1 MIGARRRFTPLQRL
15 LHWLI
20 AVCILAMLFIGVG
33 MVSTVTPK
41 FLPLVAIHKSLA
53 IAILVLALIR
63 LVVRLR
69 YGAPALPADLP
80 EPMKLAAHLS
90 HYALYA
96 LMIGM
101 PLLGWAMLSAAEYPV
116 VVFGSV
122 YLPSILPQSDSLHTL
137 LWNAHFYLAFVFFAL
152 ILMHVAAAL
161 FHALVRRD
169 GVFGSMASVAVHE
182 ETTTGRALPAE

>member
-1 MIGARRRFTPLQRL
+1 MIGVRKRFTPLQRL

-33 MVSTVTPK
+33 MVTTVTPK
-41 FLPLVAIHKSLA
+41 FLPLIAIHKSLGV
-53 IAILVLALIR
+53 AILALAVIR
-63 LVVRLR
+63 LAVRLR

-80 EPMKLAAHLS
+80 MPMKLAAQLS

-101 PLLGWAMLSAAEYPV
+101 PLLGWAMLSAAAYPV
-116 VVFGSV
+116 VVFGSMR
-122 YLPSILPQSDSLHTL
+122 LPALLPQSDSLHSL
-137 LWNAHFYLAFVFFAL
+137 LWDAHFYLAFAFFGL
-152 ILMHVAAAL
+152 VLLHVAAAL

-169 GVFGSMASVAVHE
+169 GVFETMASLSVSTHDADTH
-182 ETTTGRALPAE
+182 